1 MEDSPANR
9 RSYLLRDW
17 EFHTYLLQLADSAP
31 LTNTM
36 QSVNIMVL
44 AFGGG
49 VLRPLREVMAEHE
62 AIFDALAKRDPD
74 AAETAMR
81 IHIHRSVTFLHGQ
94 ADMAEEAAAALSGAA
109 PDARLG
115 KSKRTGSLSPRE
127 HHVAA
132 LD

>member
-1 MEDSPANR
+1 
-9 RSYLLRDW
+9 
-17 EFHTYLLQLADSAP
+17 
-31 LTNTM
+31 M

-74 AAETAMR
+74 AAEIAMR
-81 IHIHRSVTFLHGQ
+81 IHIRRSVTFLHGQ
-94 ADMAEEAAAALSGAA
+94 ADRTEEAAAALGSAA
-109 PDARLG
+109 HEGRLPERN
-115 KSKRTGSLSPRE
+115 RTGRLSVRG
-127 HHVAA
+127 HHVPA